1 MGRKNAFRTVQD
13 LLTSSEAVTL
23 GNAVHT
29 EGYLYDDS
37 MANLMTLRDLEPH
50 IRELVDVCVS
60 AGIECDALYQIIK
73 IMGEDQ

>member
-37 MANLMTLRDLEPH
+37 MANLMTLRDLEPY
-50 IRELVDVCVS
+50 IRELVGVCVS
-60 AGIECDALYQIIK
+60 ADIECDALDQIIK

>member
-1 MGRKNAFRTVQD
+1 
-13 LLTSSEAVTL
+13 
-23 GNAVHT
+23 
-29 EGYLYDDS
+29 

-73 IMGEDQ
+73 IMGED